1 MSFRVLCVPRR
12 ASSVSTAYS
21 VCVRVVVFF
30 SPLSF
35 GVYLFSFYGCLVL
48 VGSATSTSQYQS
60 PAQLAHVRLPHYSW
74 SAIEPVLLLSDGR
87 ARIGSLLL
95 LCGLQQLTRAPC
107 RLLQS

>member
-1 MSFRVLCVPRR
+1 MFEQPVATTGTLALGTSAPRL
-12 ASSVSTAYS
+12 AVT
-21 VCVRVVVFF
+21 
-30 SPLSF
+30 
-35 GVYLFSFYGCLVL
+35 GD
-48 VGSATSTSQYQS
+48 QYQS

-74 SAIEPVLLLSDGR
+74 SAIEPILLLSDGC